1 MLSGSLNLQKIG
13 QTTRM
18 SEEYEF
24 ALVKSVPLAPPSEN
38 LRPFMERKF
47 RTLFRYLKYDY

>member
-1 MLSGSLNLQKIG
+1 MFSHAAENLYQGK
-13 QTTRM
+13 TTKM

-24 ALVKSVPLAPPSEN
+24 ALAKSVPLAPPSED

-47 RTLFRYLKYDY
+47 RTLFR